1 MNLQNKRNISFFA
14 KCFRFVC
21 LLVLLTVG
29 HGWSQDST
37 SVNRLEEIKGPTTL
51 DTLPPYRDSLI
62 LQGDSI
68 FQASNPDALGINY
81 SKDTLDAP
89 VDYNAQDSMIYDIAN
104 KKIHLYGE
112 ANVKYTTINL
122 KADYIIFDWES
133 NIVTAEGLPDSTGRM
148 AGFPEFE
155 DGSQSFTAKKMQYN
169 FKERK
174 VY

>member
-21 LLVLLTVG
+21 LLVLLVIS

-37 SVNRLEEIKGPTTL
+37 SLNRLEEIKGPIVS
-51 DTLPPYRDSLI
+51 DTLPPYRDSLV

-68 FQASNPDALGINY
+68 FQATNPNALGINY

-112 ANVKYTTINL
+112 ATV
-122 KADYIIFDWES
+122 
-133 NIVTAEGLPDSTGRM
+133 P
-148 AGFPEFE
+148 
-155 DGSQSFTAKKMQYN
+155 
-169 FKERK
+169 
-174 VY
+174 VYHH